1 MLFCALLCQTVVCI
15 GVHLWTVSFCGVQVV
30 LWTVGVVLDSIEILI
45 GSSCP
50 VFQMLINFWLVCNS
64 VEIWR
69 AGGPRALFERVL
81 DFCSRWRLEDLTSG
95 PIPMMFL
102 IYIWRMIRET
112 DPNNQG
118 KQKYGMLISFDIR
131 VFHSSDIYGL
141 LAVPMIL
148 KISVRDQQWN
158 KRARLRGDDLCKMQS
173 LSISKVWPWLQN
185 QLYVYSSS
193 ILHWFCVSL
202 PMIYNQSKK
211 SNWRRKKTHFY
222 ETYSNIVS
230 LILLQHW
237 HLVSCSMLIRN
248 YPV

>member
-1 MLFCALLCQTVVCI
+1 
-15 GVHLWTVSFCGVQVV
+15 
-30 LWTVGVVLDSIEILI
+30 
-45 GSSCP
+45 
-50 VFQMLINFWLVCNS
+50 MLINFWLVCKS
-64 VEIWR
+64 VEIWW
-69 AGGPRALFERVL
+69 AGGRRALFERVL
-81 DFCSRWRLEDLTSG
+81 NFCSRWGLDSWTNTNDVLDLHLESG
-95 PIPMMFL
+95 QRNWPK
-102 IYIWRMIRET
+102 
-112 DPNNQG
+112 QSG

-141 LAVPMIL
+141 SAVPMIL
-148 KISVRDQQWN
+148 KISVRDQPWN
-158 KRARLRGDDLCKMQS
+158 KQASLRGDDLCKMQS

-237 HLVSCSMLIRN
+237 QLVSELLIRN

>member
-1 MLFCALLCQTVVCI
+1 
-15 GVHLWTVSFCGVQVV
+15 
-30 LWTVGVVLDSIEILI
+30 
-45 GSSCP
+45 
-50 VFQMLINFWLVCNS
+50 
-64 VEIWR
+64 
-69 AGGPRALFERVL
+69 
-81 DFCSRWRLEDLTSG
+81 
-95 PIPMMFL
+95 
-102 IYIWRMIRET
+102 
-112 DPNNQG
+112 
-118 KQKYGMLISFDIR
+118 MLISFDIR

-141 LAVPMIL
+141 SAVPMIL
-148 KISVRDQQWN
+148 KISGRDQPWN

-237 HLVSCSMLIRN
+237 QLMSCTSATILYNICTVYNVYLYLWSASEQGSKCGQLRVFHRPALYSCN
-248 YPV
+248 VWVERLLNST